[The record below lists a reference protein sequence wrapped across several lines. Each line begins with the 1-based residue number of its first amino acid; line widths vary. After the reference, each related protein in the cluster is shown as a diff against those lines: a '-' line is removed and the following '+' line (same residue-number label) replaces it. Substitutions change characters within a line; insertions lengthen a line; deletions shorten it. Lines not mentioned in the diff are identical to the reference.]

1 MRISSLRNFIILPV
15 FLYFL
20 IGIDK
25 QPYYEEGDMPWV
37 PIFFIKH
44 TISAKLIFE
53 IPVSPSDILM
63 DTSLTQEKYDE
74 LYNYCQAR
82 YRTELSEC
90 RKKIK
95 KKLLT
100 NGFYIPE

>member
-1 MRISSLRNFIILPV
+1 MHTSSFRNFIIILI

-25 QPYYEEGDMPWV
+25 QPYYEEGDTPWV

-44 TISAKLIFE
+44 TISLKLIFE
-53 IPVSPSDILM
+53 IPASPAEILR
-63 DTSLTQEKYDE
+63 DSSLTKNKYNE
-74 LYNYCQAR
+74 LHNYCQAR
-82 YRTELSEC
+82 YGSKLPEC
-90 RKKIK
+90 RKQIA
-95 KKLLT
+95 KKLID

>member
-1 MRISSLRNFIILPV
+1 MHTSSFRNFIIILI

-25 QPYYEEGDMPWV
+25 QPYYEEGDTPWV

-44 TISAKLIFE
+44 TISLKLIFE
-53 IPVSPSDILM
+53 IPVSPTEILR
-63 DTSLTQEKYDE
+63 DSSLTKNKYNE
-74 LYNYCQAR
+74 LHIYCQAR
-82 YRTELSEC
+82 YGSKLPEC
-90 RKKIK
+90 RKQIE
-95 KKLLT
+95 KKLID